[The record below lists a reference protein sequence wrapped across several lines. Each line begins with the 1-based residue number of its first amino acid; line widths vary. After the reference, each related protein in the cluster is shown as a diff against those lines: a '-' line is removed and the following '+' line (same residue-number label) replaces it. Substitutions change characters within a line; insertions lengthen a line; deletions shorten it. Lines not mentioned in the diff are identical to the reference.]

1 MIVSEN
7 FIGPLINYDS
17 TSAGGGKGENDVLMQ
32 QHMFDKYECI
42 KTQIVLIDLAQNV

>member
-32 QHMFDKYECI
+32 QHMFDKICVTSITTLFRLI
-42 KTQIVLIDLAQNV
+42 KNK